1 MAFFRPPITIDTI
14 WAAQKMHPSAGIDVL
29 GTHWGVP
36 GAGSTPWQ
44 VDKAAAEKYKVDVDA
59 RGLVV
64 LGDR

>member
-1 MAFFRPPITIDTI
+1 
-14 WAAQKMHPSAGIDVL
+14 MHPSAGIDVL
-29 GTHWGVP
+29 GNPSVLHIVLWTHWGVP

>member
-1 MAFFRPPITIDTI
+1 
-14 WAAQKMHPSAGIDVL
+14 MHPSAGMD
-29 GTHWGVP
+29 VP
-36 GAGSTPWQ
+36 GVSSTPWQ

>member
-1 MAFFRPPITIDTI
+1 M
-14 WAAQKMHPSAGIDVL
+14 
-29 GTHWGVP
+29 
-36 GAGSTPWQ
+36 GSPKNASKCRDGCSGGEFHPWQ